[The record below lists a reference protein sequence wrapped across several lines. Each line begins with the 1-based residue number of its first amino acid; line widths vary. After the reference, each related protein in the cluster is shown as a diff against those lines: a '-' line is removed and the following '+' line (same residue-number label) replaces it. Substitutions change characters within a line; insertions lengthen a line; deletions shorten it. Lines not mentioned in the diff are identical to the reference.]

1 MSSTR
6 KEEEKQVKQ
15 LLYIGTYTEDILFG
29 TGQLFHGQGKGI
41 SICEFEDGRITEI
54 SKVAVR
60 NPSFV
65 CKYPGKGKL
74 YSVNEMKEYRD
85 KFGGGVTE
93 ISCNEDYSMRIVRDD
108 NTDGTDPC
116 HIEIS
121 PDQTFLAV
129 SNFASGSLTVLYL
142 DAQGRMTGEKALFQH
157 EGSSVHPKRQKGPH
171 AHSALFV
178 PGEKRFYVP
187 DLGTDTLYAYTWTGG
202 KVERDPQRDVSVEKG
217 SGPRYGE
224 FDKAG
229 NNFYLINE
237 IASQVKHFVC
247 ENGMLEARETVS
259 TLPEDFTGDNIC
271 SDLHLSV
278 DGKYLYASNRG
289 HDSLAVFAV
298 GTDGSLSLCSRIP
311 CGGKTPRNFCVEPTG
326 KYVLVGNQDSDN
338 ITVFSVLEGGRLEE
352 VSKTDWGSP
361 VCIRFW
367 K

>member
-1 MSSTR
+1 M
-6 KEEEKQVKQ
+6 KQ

-29 TGQLFHGQGKGI
+29 TGQLFHGQGKGV
-41 SICEFEDGRITEI
+41 SICGFEDGKITEI

-74 YSVNEMKEYRD
+74 YCVNEMKEYRE

-93 ISCNEDYSMRIVRDD
+93 ISCSEDFAMRIVRDD

-121 PDQTFLAV
+121 PDRTFLAV
-129 SNFASGSLTVLYL
+129 SNFASGALTVFYL
-142 DAQGRMTGEKALFQH
+142 DGQGNMTGEKEVFRH
-157 EGSSVHPKRQKGPH
+157 EGSSVHPKRQTGPH
-171 AHSALFV
+171 AHSAVFV

-187 DLGTDTLYAYTWTGG
+187 DLGTDTLYAYEWDGG
-202 KVERDPQRDVSVEKG
+202 KVRRDPKRDVPVEKG
-217 SGPRYGE
+217 SGPRFGE
-224 FDKAG
+224 FDREGKH
-229 NNFYLINE
+229 FYLINE

-247 ENGMLEARETVS
+247 ADGTLTAAETVS

-278 DGKYLYASNRG
+278 DGKYLFASNRG
-289 HDSLAVFAV
+289 HDSIAVFRI
-298 GTDGSLSLCSRIP
+298 GPDGGLSLRSRIP

-326 KYVLVGNQDSDN
+326 RYLLVGNQDSDN
-338 ITVFSVLEGGRLEE
+338 ITVFEILRDGGLEK
-352 VSKTDWGSP
+352 VSETYWGSP

-367 K
+367 R